1 MATMDIITALI
12 KIFIIILP
20 GYLLSKLGI
29 MTKTH
34 TEGLSSLIT
43 NVTFPCLIIIS
54 MQLEFSAEILNNCKM
69 TIIVFACIIAV
80 TMIVAKLMGTFVK
93 LPKAQSGIFTFMLI
107 FGNTGFIG
115 LPVLNGL
122 FGAEAVLY
130 GALCDAL
137 YNVFMFTIGI
147 QLIRPASESVK
158 KSDIAKETIKQS
170 LNPCFFGL
178 IIGMIL
184 FVTGTA
190 IPEIIAE
197 PMTSIG
203 NITSPLAMMVVGSH
217 LAKIKFKDMLTSV
230 PAYWVCFLKLLIVPL
245 IGLIFVKLIIGT
257 GSLLSS
263 VLIIESGMP
272 VAMCAVIFS
281 EQYKS
286 DVNFAVKGTLLSTVM
301 CIVTIPAFAILL
313 QYI

>member
-1 MATMDIITALI
+1 MAAADIITSLI

-29 MTKTH
+29 MTMAH
-34 TEGLSSLIT
+34 TRGLSSLIT
-43 NVTFPCLIIIS
+43 SVTFPCLIVIS
-54 MQLEFSAEILNNCKM
+54 MQLEFSEEILSNCKLA
-69 TIIVFACIIAV
+69 IIIFACITAI
-80 TMIVAKLMGTFVK
+80 TTIIAKLMGTLVK
-93 LPKAQSGIFTFMLI
+93 LPKTQSGVFTFMLI
-107 FGNTGFIG
+107 FGNTGFLG
-115 LPVLNGL
+115 LPVLNSL

-137 YNVFMFTIGI
+137 YNIFIFTVGI
-147 QLIRPASESVK
+147 QFIIPASENIK
-158 KSDIAKETIKQS
+158 KADMARKALKQS

-197 PMTSIG
+197 PMASIG
-203 NITSPLAMMVVGSH
+203 NITSPLAMIVVGSH
-217 LAKIKFKDMLTSV
+217 LAKIKFKDMITSL
-230 PAYWVCFLKLLIVPL
+230 PAYWVCFLKLLAVPL
-245 IGLIFVKLIIGT
+245 IGLVLVKLIIGT

-263 VLIIESGMP
+263 VLIIESAMP
-272 VAMCAVIFS
+272 VTMSSVIFS
-281 EQYKS
+281 EQYKA
-286 DVNFAVKGTLLSTVM
+286 DVSFAVKGTLLSTVM
-301 CIVTIPAFAILL
+301 CIITIPVFAILL